1 MKEKLVLVGNGMA
14 GIRSLENILKTD
26 SERFDM
32 TVFGSEPH
40 PNYNRIL
47 LSKVL
52 QGDTKVEDI
61 TLNDWN
67 WYQEHDIQLFTNETI
82 VKIDT
87 DNQTVTSDQG
97 RTVHYDRLILAT
109 GSLPFILPIPGVIK
123 KA

>member
-1 MKEKLVLVGNGMA
+1 
-14 GIRSLENILKTD
+14 
-26 SERFDM
+26 FDM
-32 TVFGSEPH
+32 TVFGTEPH

-87 DNQTVTSDQG
+87 ENQTVTSDQG
-97 RTVHYDRLILAT
+97 LTVHYDRLILAT
-109 GSLPFILPIPGVIK
+109 GSL
-123 KA
+123 